1 MRIAVAGSHGLIGS
15 ALAESLV
22 GAGHE
27 VLRLVRG
34 PVTGDRQIRWDPD
47 TFGVPP
53 GALDGVD
60 AVVGLGG
67 VSLGSRRWSG
77 MVKQRLRDSRI
88 TPTGVL
94 AEAVQ
99 QAGVPVFLSASA
111 TGFYG
116 DTGEDAATEDSPVGR
131 GFLADLTAD
140 WEAATAPAESAR
152 VVHLRTAPV
161 LSGSGGLLGRL
172 RPIYRLGLGGR
183 IGDGSQFFSWITLA
197 DEIRA
202 IGHLLDDA
210 AVSGPVNL
218 AAPQAVRYGDFS
230 AHLARLVGRRDML
243 PVPARLARAVGGEL
257 VDELILTSSRVEPT
271 VLTGRGFVFAHPT
284 LSAAL
289 EYTRA

>member
-15 ALAESLV
+15 TLVESLT
-22 GAGHE
+22 GSGHE

-34 PVTGDRQIRWDPD
+34 PVTGDRQIRWDPE

-67 VSLGSRRWSG
+67 VGLGSRRWSG
-77 MVKQRLRDSRI
+77 WFKQQLRDSRV

-111 TGFYG
+111 TDFYG
-116 DTGEDAATEDSPVGR
+116 DTGEEAATEATPVGV
-131 GFLADLTAD
+131 GFLAALTAD
-140 WEAATAPAESAR
+140 WEAATAPAVGAR

-161 LSGSGGLLGRL
+161 LSRSGGLLGRL
-172 RPIYRLGLGGR
+172 RPLYRLGLGGR
-183 IGDGSQFFSWITLA
+183 IGDGNQYFSWISLS
-197 DEIRA
+197 DEVRA
-202 IGHLLDDA
+202 ITYLLDA
-210 AVSGPVNL
+210 AEIAGPVNL
-218 AAPQAVRYGDFS
+218 AAPHAVRYGDFS
-230 AHLARLVGRRDML
+230 EKLARLVRRRAML
-243 PVPARLARAVGGEL
+243 PVPARLAQAVGGEL
-257 VDELILTSSRVEPT
+257 VDDLILTSSRVEPA
-271 VLTGRGFVFAHPT
+271 VLTEHGFGFAHPT